1 MTKYTINSEGFIN
14 DVETHVKELATVYSE
29 YLTQVFTV
37 KTVNELSDNDLAFI
51 RLVSSSSIYSMR
63 HGSEKNPGKTKLEI
77 LNTPANKPT
86 VVASKPVTMD
96 SAVAFAKG
104 LSAEDLQKLLA
115 AINADK

>member
-37 KTVNELSDNDLAFI
+37 KPVNDLSDNDLAFI
-51 RLVSSSSIYSMR
+51 RLVSSSSICSMR
-63 HGSEKNPGKTKLEI
+63 NGSNKNPGKSKLEI
-77 LNTPANKPT
+77 LNSPVNKPT

-104 LSAEDLQKLLA
+104 LSAADLQKLLA
-115 AINADK
+115 AIKAK